1 MTSLLHSFILLL
13 PLLPVVVSDSSN
25 SLRFRSQSPSFTPSS
40 YANAT
45 FFPAPSQ
52 PEKCPPC
59 FNCLLPAFT
68 CGQFGECNPYDGQCR
83 CPDGWGGQ
91 DCLTPLCGS
100 LADGNSR
107 YPRPEG
113 ELCECKDGWG
123 GINCNV
129 CQNDNACSALAPKIR
144 KYSDD
149 ESKPA
154 GHRDDDDDDDPDRM
168 VCYKGGLA
176 VQQNFQM
183 CDVTNRKIIDTIPNN
198 KPPQVTFSCTNGGPS
213 SNTTSPVVG
222 HPLLSTFSGGHFV
235 TDEDTSDLQGTC
247 SFQFWVDRIESFYCK
262 LDNCSWQGA
271 ASYKSNVTSYQCKNI
286 ECSCV
291 ADRFLCGE
299 DGSVNIDDFLTE
311 EVVGPASFDC
321 ESGKGCVFQEPAM
334 NQLIN
339 DIFGDKAITLDCNS
353 GECLHYTQA
362 PGYTRPQP
370 PNDSIWVAI
379 SAGFAAVI
387 FLVASLLLWWLGRAK
402 RHLPGFGGVQLPSD
416 EASKLM
422 TDHVPA
428 TLHFEELSYSIG
440 GKSILSD
447 ITGSVAPGQVLAI
460 MGASGAGKSTFLD
473 ILARKDKRGVV
484 AGRLY
489 VNGREIVDDAIYKRV
504 VGFVDQEDTL
514 MSTLTV
520 YETVLY
526 SAILRLPRNMTLE
539 AKRFRTLETMHE
551 LGILGIKD
559 SRIGEAGKR
568 SISGGEKRR
577 VSIACELVTSPSILF
592 LDEPT
597 SGLDSYNAYNV
608 IESLVTLAR
617 DYNRTVIFTIHQP
630 QSNIVSLF
638 DRLLLLAKGRMVYSG
653 DFKRCQEHFD
663 EIGYPCPAGYNIA
676 DYLIDVTVEAGGDHR
691 NNRSRTPT
699 STEDDAENGFGESE
713 TSPSPQGENGHGGAL
728 NALKRKTLSIYH
740 SGNGKNKLVLP
751 TPLPAKLEQLVQSFL
766 ASDQAKITEAEVTRL
781 HSGIGIEGMPD
792 IASEESMLK
801 TYEKASW
808 WTQFTTL
815 SGRAFKNLYRNPL
828 LMAAH
833 YVVAIAVAL
842 ICGFLFYHVTND
854 IPGFQNRLGLFLFI
868 LSLFGFSCL
877 TSLGVFA
884 NERLLFMR
892 ERANGYYSPITYFL
906 SKVLFDVLPLRVI
919 PPFVL
924 GSIVYGLAGLNPE
937 VESFWKFILV
947 LVLFNLAAASV
958 IFFLSVA
965 VSDHGVANL
974 LGSLVMLCNLLFAGL
989 FINYDKIPTG
999 LRWIPKVSFFH
1010 AAYEALLVNEL
1021 RYLSLKEHK
1030 FGLDIE
1036 VPSATILSSFGF
1048 KAQAFWW
1055 PDVAVLG
1062 IVFGTFIILSF
1073 LTLQVFVKER
1083 R

>member
-1 MTSLLHSFILLL
+1 MHFSLLLGASL
-13 PLLPVVVSDSSN
+13 VSAVIADSRSGGGSSTSN
-25 SLRFRSQSPSFTPSS
+25 GLRFRSSTPSPPQSPAFYT
-40 YANAT
+40 NTT
-45 FFPAPSQ
+45 FSAPSASSLNL
-52 PEKCPPC
+52 PTKDCPPC
-59 FNCLLPAFT
+59 FNCLLPAFS
-68 CGQFGECNPYDGQCR
+68 CGQFGECSPHDGQCR

-100 LADGNSR
+100 LADGDDAR

-113 ELCECKDGWG
+113 EQCECKDGWG

-129 CQNDNACSALAPKIR
+129 CEKDEACNALRPRTYYGDGGSDAGDGNDG
-144 KYSDD
+144 D
-149 ESKPA
+149 E
-154 GHRDDDDDDDPDRM
+154 DRM
-168 VCYKGGLA
+168 VCYKGGVA
-176 VQQNFQM
+176 VQQNYQM
-183 CDVTNRKIIDTIPNN
+183 CDVTNRKIIDTIPDG
-198 KPPQVTFSCTNGGPS
+198 KKPQVTFSCQAGPSGNITTGASTSPFFDPS
-213 SNTTSPVVG
+213 SNLAPVDAG
-222 HPLLSTFSGGHFV
+222 
-235 TDEDTSDLQGTC
+235 DAQGTC

-262 LDNCSWQGA
+262 LDECSWSGSS
-271 ASYKSNVTSYQCKNI
+271 SYDTNSTDYRCKRI
-286 ECSCV
+286 ECACV
-291 ADRFLCGE
+291 PGRFLCGQ

-311 EVVGPASFDC
+311 EVKGPASFGC
-321 ESGKGCVFQEPAM
+321 ESGKGCTFQEPAM
-334 NQLIN
+334 NGLIN
-339 DIFGDKAITLDCNS
+339 DIFGDKAITLDCDS
-353 GECLHYTQA
+353 GECLHYTQV
-362 PGYTRPQP
+362 PGYERPKRP
-370 PNDSIWVAI
+370 DNSLWVAL
-379 SAGFAAVI
+379 SAASAAIV
-387 FLVASLLLWWLGRAK
+387 FCVASVLLWHLGRTR
-402 RHLPGFGGVQLPSD
+402 RHEPGFGGVQLPED

-428 TLHFEELSYSIG
+428 TLHFENLSYSVG
-440 GKSILSD
+440 EKVILSD
-447 ITGSVAPGQVLAI
+447 ITGSVAPGQVMAI

-473 ILARKDKRGVV
+473 ILAHKSKRGAVS
-484 AGRLY
+484 GRLF
-489 VNGREIVDDAIYKRV
+489 VNGRDVDPAVYKRV
-504 VGFVDQEDTL
+504 TGFVDQEDTL

-526 SAILRLPRNMTLE
+526 SAVLRLPREMSLE
-539 AKRFRTLETMHE
+539 AKRFRTLETMNE

-559 SRIGEAGKR
+559 ARIGEAGKR

-577 VSIACELVTSPSILF
+577 VSIACELVTSPSMLF

-597 SGLDSYNAYNV
+597 SGLDSYNAFNV

-617 DYNRTVIFTIHQP
+617 DYNRTVVFTIHQP

-653 DFKRCQEHFD
+653 DFKRCQEHF
-663 EIGYPCPAGYNIA
+663 ESIGYPCPSGYNIA

-691 NNRSRTPT
+691 HSRSKTPDPQA
-699 STEDDAENGFGESE
+699 EAENGYGGGES
-713 TSPSPQGENGHGGAL
+713 SSSDGGA
-728 NALKRKTLSIYH
+728 AGGGGAFQAARKQASSLFS
-740 SGNGKNKLVLP
+740 SRSERPASP
-751 TPLPAKLEQLVQSFL
+751 TPIPAKLESLVRSFI
-766 ASDQAKITEAEVTRL
+766 ASDQAKITEAEVRRL
-781 HSGIGIEGMPD
+781 HDGIGLEDMQD
-792 IASEESMLK
+792 IATGARLRGYAAA
-801 TYEKASW
+801 TW
-808 WTQFTTL
+808 WTQFKIL
-815 SGRAFKNLYRNPL
+815 SQRAFKNLYRNPL
-828 LMAAH
+828 LMASH
-833 YVVAIAVAL
+833 YAVAIGVAL

-868 LSLFGFSCL
+868 LALFGFSCL

-906 SKVLFDVLPLRVI
+906 AKVLFDVLPLRVI

-947 LVLFNLAAASV
+947 LVLFNLAASSV

-965 VSDHGVANL
+965 VSDLGVANL

-989 FINYDKIPTG
+989 FINYDKIPIG
-999 LRWIPKVSFFH
+999 LRWIPKISFFH

-1021 RYLSLKEHK
+1021 RYLTLREHK
-1030 FGLDIE
+1030 FGLEID

-1062 IVFGTFIILSF
+1062 IVFGTFIVLSF
-1073 LTLQVFVKER
+1073 LTLQLFVKER